1 MSSKKIKPF
10 AIVPKDL
17 YVVRQADV
25 QLKQIIA
32 DMGRPGYVLVSRQ
45 MGKTNLLL
53 NAKRE
58 LDSQGNCFSYLDVSN
73 NFSDLRSFF
82 RNIIDTTVLSSEE
95 LMAVLL
101 VKIAASRNVTLN
113 LQPHKEHELELKA
126 ILDSLSGKLIICLDE
141 IDALTNVD
149 YSDNVFSLIR
159 SIYFSGRTNY
169 PVFKR
174 LTYVLSG
181 VADPSELIKNKA
193 ISPFNIGEKIYLE
206 DFTFEETKQ
215 FLCQC
220 DLILPED
227 VVERI
232 FYWTSGSPR
241 VTWDLCS
248 AAESV
253 LEESSDLNSDS
264 IDRLVNSL
272 YLKNYDLPPFDH
284 IRTRVQSDKELRN
297 SVVAMHYGKS
307 SALSDK
313 VKDRLYLAGIS
324 TPKQEAGEVFFKNR
338 IMSESLSEKWIS
350 DIESELLSVD
360 ERAHEKVKLHRYDE
374 AITLF
379 KESLS
384 QADNAES
391 KLASK
396 LNVGFCFVQMSD
408 ISSAIAEYEGC
419 ITDGVDDLALINAK
433 HHWLGICYMFSNRF
447 LEAAEQFNKILDS
460 TVEGQKNL
468 FYAEACINLASI
480 WLAENHAN
488 AQGVTEAHPE
498 IEELLNRGLKYL
510 ASHPPGKIGAE
521 NEILYTA
528 YYQLSRYYQIIGES
542 DRGKH
547 YLDLSLES
555 SDSEVRSTL
564 LYERASYE
572 SEVSAQ
578 ASYYVKC
585 ASNII
590 DSRISLSGGT
600 VMNQL
605 RFGARECI
613 ALIGRLV
620 AVNSYKEARSFLEY
634 IISVEDKQEL
644 SAAEM
649 VVSCVSDA
657 VREGAYSVIPNL
669 ARLAMLCS
677 EMPSVSMRQIITLGI
692 LISEGEG
699 DVSKTDLF
707 DKYVSEY
714 IAREDSLLLNTDF
727 RLVHDIFRVLFVQG
741 EIDRCVALLD
751 AAEASFER
759 TVTSG
764 TLPEETV
771 KSGSMILL
779 LLRFKLYTQTPKEL
793 ELPTRLMQYVRNI
806 RDVSEFSLIHFPED
820 FSSAIDQGF
829 RAMID
834 EEFYD
839 APEVDGKFTFL
850 EKKPDTTEVIGRNQ
864 IVTVRYL
871 NGTVKQGKFKKFASD
886 IAANRCDLVLNR

>member
-25 QLKQIIA
+25 QLKQIIE

-58 LDSQGNCFSYLDVSN
+58 LDQQGNCFSYLDVSN

-82 RNIIDTTVLSSEE
+82 RNIIDTTVLSNEE
-95 LMAVLL
+95 LVTSLL
-101 VKIAASRNVTLN
+101 AQISVSRNVTIN

-193 ISPFNIGEKIYLE
+193 ISPFNIGEKIYLD

-215 FLCQC
+215 FLSQC
-220 DLILPED
+220 DLDLPED

-232 FYWTSGSPR
+232 FYWTSGNPR

-253 LEESSDLNSDS
+253 LEEISTLDSDS
-264 IDRLVNSL
+264 IDRLVSSL
-272 YLKNYDLPPFDH
+272 YLKSYDLPPFDH

-297 SVVAMHYGKS
+297 SVMAMHYGKS
-307 SALSDK
+307 STLSDK

-324 TPKQEAGEVFFKNR
+324 TPKQEADEIFFKNR

-350 DIESELLSVD
+350 DIESELLSID
-360 ERAHEKVKLHRYDE
+360 ERAHEKVKLHRYEE
-374 AITLF
+374 AIALF
-379 KESLS
+379 KESML
-384 QADNAES
+384 QANSAEG

-408 ISSAIAEYEGC
+408 IASAIAEYEGC
-419 ITDGVDDLALINAK
+419 VTEGVGDLELINAK

-447 LEAAEQFNKILDS
+447 LEAAEHFNKILSS
-460 TVEGQKNL
+460 TVDGKKNL

-488 AQGVTEAHPE
+488 EQGVTEADPD
-498 IEELLNRGLKYL
+498 IEDLLNRGLKYL
-510 ASHPPGKIGAE
+510 ASHPPSKIGAE

-528 YYQLSRYYQIIGES
+528 YYQLSRYYQIIGQS

-564 LYERASYE
+564 LYERATYE
-572 SEVSAQ
+572 TEVSVQ

-585 ASNII
+585 ANNII

-620 AVNSYKEARSFLEY
+620 AVNSYKEAKSFVEY

-657 VREGAYSVIPNL
+657 VREGVYSIIPNL

-677 EMPSVSMRQIITLGI
+677 KMPKESMRQIVTLGI
-692 LISEGEG
+692 LISEGEN
-699 DVSKTDLF
+699 VSKTDLF
-707 DKYVSEY
+707 DKYIGEY
-714 IAREDSLLLNTDF
+714 IAPEDSLLLNTDF
-727 RLVHDIFRVLFVQG
+727 RLVHDIFRVLFVEG
-741 EIDRCVALLD
+741 ETDRCIALLD

-759 TVTSG
+759 TVISG
-764 TLPEETV
+764 SLPDETI

-779 LLRFKLYTQTPKEL
+779 LLRFKLYTQTPREL
-793 ELPTRLMQYVRNI
+793 ELSTKLMQYVPNI

-820 FSSAIDQGF
+820 FSQVIDHSF

-834 EEFYD
+834 EEFYED
-839 APEVDGKFTFL
+839 SVSGGMFPFL
-850 EKKPDTTEVIGRNQ
+850 EKKAAADSIGRNQ

-871 NGTVKQGKFKKFASD
+871 NGTTKQGKFKKFAGD
-886 IAANRCDLVLNR
+886 IAASRCSLVLNR